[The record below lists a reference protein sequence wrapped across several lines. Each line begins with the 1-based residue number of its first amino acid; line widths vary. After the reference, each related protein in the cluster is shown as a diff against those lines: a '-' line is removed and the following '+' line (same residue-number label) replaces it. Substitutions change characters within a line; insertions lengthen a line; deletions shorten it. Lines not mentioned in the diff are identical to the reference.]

1 MTKIKQG
8 DVVEVLPGC
17 IFQSLVYSTGVVV
30 QSLSSGMAIV
40 RFQQKKHCT
49 YAEPLETFNCTDWF
63 IPFIKLKVLDSPHDD
78 RIGTLEEEI
87 LGLEADLVTVR
98 SCLAVSEEMRDHQF
112 SLIEKLLEEIDM
124 LKAELYHLKFN
135 GN

>member
-30 QSLSSGMAIV
+30 QSLAAGVAIV
-40 RFQQKKHCT
+40 RFQQKKHCN

-63 IPFIKLKVLDSPHDD
+63 IPFNKLKVLDSPHDS
-78 RIGTLEEEI
+78 RIGDLEEEI

-98 SCLAVSEEMRDHQF
+98 SCLIVSEEMREKQF
-112 SLIEKLLEEIDM
+112 DLIEKLVLEVDM
-124 LKAELYHLKFN
+124 LKAELYHLKSN
-135 GN
+135 SN

>member
-8 DVVEVLPGC
+8 DVVQVLPGC
-17 IFQSLVYSTGVVV
+17 VFQSLVYSTGAVV
-30 QSLSSGMAIV
+30 QSLAAGMAIV

-49 YAEPLETFNCTDWF
+49 YAEPLETFNCTDWL
-63 IPFIKLKVLDSPHDD
+63 IPFSKLKVLDSPHDD

-112 SLIEKLLEEIDM
+112 SLIEKLLKEIDV
-124 LKAELYHLKFN
+124 LRKELYLAR
-135 GN
+135 GS